1 VKRSEAREEPVSI
14 GEAAVAKLIA
24 FFRLLDTWDREAKA
38 MQKTCSTC
46 SEGVQ
51 YSIVVMI
58 STVGVSPRVQ
68 QSSPAVLFCD
78 HCFRELSERLCSD
91 KLRIAV
97 NSALTELNER
107 LRERSTAQK
116 SMFD

>member
-1 VKRSEAREEPVSI
+1 
-14 GEAAVAKLIA
+14 
-24 FFRLLDTWDREAKA
+24 
-38 MQKTCSTC
+38 MQKICSNC
-46 SEGVQ
+46 AEAVQ

-58 STVGVSPRVQ
+58 STVGVSPRAQ
-68 QSSPAVLFCD
+68 QSSPAILFCE
-78 HCFRELSERLCSD
+78 HCFRELSESLCSD
-91 KLRIAV
+91 KLCAAV